1 MSGLAGEVLVWWLT
15 AQLFTIV
22 GWPAAVRLFGHLPG
36 MAFALARPLGLLLTG
51 FTADCYLPARH
62 WCERLVLV
70 MARHATP
77 LTATQCS
84 DKR

>member
-51 FTADCYLPARH
+51 FTAWLLAMLGLGRFELPLIVI
-62 WCERLVLV
+62 CLLVTGV
-70 MARHATP
+70 
-77 LTATQCS
+77 S
-84 DKR
+84 GW